1 MNNPFAGINNTK
13 SIFDTNNNSLFG
25 NTPIGGLFGPQPS
38 QSLFGET
45 PNGPANSLFQN
56 KMGGGGNS
64 NFDGGLFGSNSLF
77 NNQQN
82 NQSKEHNSSL
92 GNSSNP
98 FLNPSNALFGNNNN
112 NTDNNKKGE
121 NSGKNPLFGNFG
133 NNTTSSGLFG
143 FNSGQ
148 NLFGD
153 SNNEN
158 NEDNENK
165 SQEEKENGEEEDNKN
180 SNPFMFSGN
189 NNEKD
194 KINSSSS
201 GLFLNNNINN
211 ENNIFI
217 NNKEETIEEEPK
229 PNNTGFFSKN
239 NPNDINP
246 FSDNAFKFKFNSNLN
261 NNDNENKEN
270 EKEKKET
277 NKLPSLFS
285 NPDNKEQTKNDE
297 QNNEITNKEQENNNY
312 NPFSSNIQNET
323 NTNSNNNPGLF
334 FKPEDNKEVTKNK
347 KEEKKSIF
355 EGSKKGIFSFENKNK
370 EKENESEEE
379 NDNNIINTENQN
391 SLFPDDNNNDLLNN
405 LSKKHEKKNDI
416 DENKNEMDVD
426 EEAIK
431 EETSSTKSDIINN
444 IWISDNEEIIDDDT
458 DVNKKIDYKKIEEK
472 SKCDKN
478 NLNPINSFIIPD
490 ISEHYFN
497 LMKSTDNNLENN
509 STINKSIALSNKII
523 ETLKRQIKIINY
535 DERQKSEL
543 INIMTIF
550 SYFDAFILHIND
562 IIYLMKLRDELVYKY
577 FTSDQIPMNMD
588 PGNGNRSNI
597 ESIKYILENIYKY
610 LSLLEISKAKQKMLE
625 LNRVNKEIIRK
636 KELGNN
642 TMLFNDLFLNMEK
655 IIKIYNDIYS
665 LKENFNSKQI
675 KSAFNMNPIFQD
687 VRETIFNLKKEINEE
702 KGLENDLFKECEKIC
717 GLLCGDINFIIN
729 NYNQNSIHYVIMSNI
744 FYRFYCN
751 DFIKKLQEC
760 LNHLRNN
767 FDIEKNLVNK
777 YIITIINNC
786 AGNQME
792 IVQTL
797 KGSYPFLLR
806 YHMIEILSQNNFL
819 YQVENLE
826 KYLKREAFDFYKMLK
841 ESKIPFK
848 YFLNYF
854 LFYPYYEIFTLEAE
868 GQIGNLPD
876 DPDDNMREVGYRK
889 ALDYALIYI
898 NYRFDNYEDI
908 DELINEIDDIK
919 REIREKIKNNYSNDI
934 IYKINK
940 LCLNKFIHKNLFK
953 YSIIYYIDNYQ
964 LENEDFQKSQIY
976 EIRKQLCAENEINYE
991 YEKQFDKV
999 IINFYLKT
1007 NHIFNINTF
1016 KETYNN
1022 NDNEKKIKE
1031 EYKEYQELLKLI
1043 YNQKNISKID
1053 NNVLFLISY
1062 IEYLLDVIKHNFYK
1076 IEKSKGNNINNVNIV
1091 ESTKKFLGRCFP
1103 LPKCPSFIWYHIVM
1117 LIKTVIDDN
1126 IYLFDSFT
1134 FSDMENNS
1142 SCEQLFIWD
1151 KKLIYDLI
1159 KIEKMKNNPINFTE
1173 AQKMYENAVTFLN
1186 DVFQGVYF
1194 NQNIFSNPEN
1204 IYDYN

>member
-1 MNNPFAGINNTK
+1 MDNPFAHINNTK
-13 SIFDTNNNSLFG
+13 SIFDTPNNSLFG
-25 NTPIGGLFGPQPS
+25 NTSTGGLFGQQPS
-38 QSLFGET
+38 QSLFDTT
-45 PNGPANSLFQN
+45 PNGPTNSLFQN
-56 KMGGGGNS
+56 KMGEGGNS
-64 NFDGGLFGSNSLF
+64 NFKGDLFSASSFL

-82 NQSKEHNSSL
+82 NQSKEHNSL
-92 GNSSNP
+92 FENPSNP
-98 FLNPSNALFGNNNN
+98 FLKANNALFGNNNN
-112 NTDNNKKGE
+112 NTDNNKKEE
-121 NSGKNPLFGNFG
+121 NSGKNSLFGNFG
-133 NNTTSSGLFG
+133 NNTPSSGFFG
-143 FNSGQ
+143 FNNEQ

-158 NEDNENK
+158 NENK
-165 SQEEKENGEEEDNKN
+165 SHEEKEKSKEDDKKN
-180 SNPFMFSGN
+180 SNPFAFIGN
-189 NNEKD
+189 NNEKG
-194 KINSSSS
+194 KTNTSSS
-201 GLFLNNNINN
+201 GLFLSYNNNN

-229 PNNTGFFSKN
+229 PNNMGLFGKKIQKES
-239 NPNDINP
+239 NP
-246 FSDNAFKFKFNSNLN
+246 FSNNTFQFKFDSNLN
-261 NNDNENKEN
+261 NNDNANKEN
-270 EKEKKET
+270 EKEKKES
-277 NKLPSLFS
+277 NIFS
-285 NPDNKEQTKNDE
+285 PILSDPENKEQTKNDE
-297 QNNEITNKEQENNNY
+297 QNNEITNKEPENISY
-312 NPFSSNIQNET
+312 NPFTSNIQNEI
-323 NTNSNNNPGLF
+323 NANSINNSGLF
-334 FKPEDNKEVTKNK
+334 FKPNDNKEETKNK

-355 EGSKKGIFSFENKNK
+355 EGGKKSMFSFENKNK
-370 EKENESEEE
+370 EKENASEEQ

-391 SLFPDDNNNDLLNN
+391 SLFPEANDNDLLNN
-405 LSKKHEKKNDI
+405 LSRKPDEKNDI
-416 DENKNEMDVD
+416 VNGNKNEMDVD
-426 EEAIK
+426 EEVIK

-444 IWISDNEEIIDDDT
+444 IWISDNEEIIDDDI
-458 DVNKKIDYKKIEEK
+458 DINKKIDYKKIEEK
-472 SKCDKN
+472 SKVDQN
-478 NLNPINSFIIPD
+478 NLNPINSIIIPD

-497 LMKSTDNNLENN
+497 LMKSTDNNLANN

-523 ETLKRQIKIINY
+523 ETLKRQIKIIND
-535 DERQKSEL
+535 DEGKKSEL
-543 INIMTIF
+543 INLMAVFT
-550 SYFDAFILHIND
+550 YFDAFILHIND

-687 VRETIFNLKKEINEE
+687 VRETIFNLKKGINEE
-702 KGLENDLFKECEKIC
+702 KGLQNDIFKECEKIC
-717 GLLCGDINFIIN
+717 GLLCGDVNFIIN

-760 LNHLRNN
+760 LNHLKNN

-792 IVQTL
+792 IVQAL

-819 YQVENLE
+819 YQIENLD
-826 KYLKREAFDFYKMLK
+826 KYLKKEAFNFYKMLK

-854 LFYPYYEIFTLEAE
+854 LFYPYYEIFTLETE
-868 GQIGNLPD
+868 GQIGNLCE
-876 DPDDNMREVGYRK
+876 DPDDNMREEGYRK

-898 NYRFDNYEDI
+898 NYRFDNNDDI

-940 LCLNKFIHKNLFK
+940 LCLNKFIEKNLFQ
-953 YSIIYYIDNYQ
+953 YSIIYYIDNYR

-991 YEKQFDKV
+991 YAKQFDKV

-1007 NHIFNINTF
+1007 NHIFNINKF
-1016 KETYNN
+1016 KEVYNN
-1022 NDNEKKIKE
+1022 NDNEKQIIE
-1031 EYKEYQELLKLI
+1031 EYKEYQELLNLI
-1043 YNQKNISKID
+1043 LNQKNISKID
-1053 NNVLFLISY
+1053 NNVQFLISY

-1103 LPKCPSFIWYHIVM
+1103 LPKCPSFIWYHIVI

-1142 SCEQLFIWD
+1142 FCEQLFVWD
-1151 KKLIYDLI
+1151 KKLMYDLI
-1159 KIEKMKNNPINFTE
+1159 KIEKMKNNTINFKE

-1186 DVFQGVYF
+1186 DVFQGIYF

-1204 IYDYN
+1204 IYDFN

>member
-1 MNNPFAGINNTK
+1 MEEFSPFEVVFEK
-13 SIFDTNNNSLFG
+13 SNLE
-25 NTPIGGLFGPQPS
+25 GGLFG
-38 QSLFGET
+38 T
-45 PNGPANSLFQN
+45 NSI
-56 KMGGGGNS
+56 
-64 NFDGGLFGSNSLF
+64 F

-82 NQSKEHNSSL
+82 NKSKEHNSL
-92 GNSSNP
+92 FENPSNP
-98 FLNPSNALFGNNNN
+98 FLKTNNVLFGNNNN
-112 NTDNNKKGE
+112 NNDNSKKD
-121 NSGKNPLFGNFG
+121 GNNFLFG
-133 NNTTSSGLFG
+133 NNTPSSGLFG
-143 FNSGQ
+143 FNNEQ
-148 NLFGD
+148 KLFGD
-153 SNNEN
+153 SNNES
-158 NEDNENK
+158 DENK
-165 SQEEKENGEEEDNKN
+165 SNEEKEKSKEEDKKN
-180 SNPFMFSGN
+180 SNPFAFIGN
-189 NNEKD
+189 NNEKG
-194 KINSSSS
+194 KTNSSSS
-201 GLFLNNNINN
+201 GFFLSNNNNN

-217 NNKEETIEEEPK
+217 NNNKEETIEEEPK
-229 PNNTGFFSKN
+229 PNNIGLFGKN
-239 NPNDINP
+239 NQIENNP
-246 FSDNAFKFKFNSNLN
+246 FSNNSIQFKFGSNLN
-261 NNDNENKEN
+261 NNDFANKEN
-270 EKEKKET
+270 EKEKKEG
-277 NKLPSLFS
+277 NMFS
-285 NPDNKEQTKNDE
+285 PIFSYPDNKEQTKNDE
-297 QNNEITNKEQENNNY
+297 QNNEITNKEPENNNY
-312 NPFSSNIQNET
+312 NPFVSNIQNEF
-323 NTNSNNNPGLF
+323 NTNSNNNSGLF
-334 FKPEDNKEVTKNK
+334 FKPDVNKEVTKNK

-355 EGSKKGIFSFENKNK
+355 EGGKKDMFSFENKNK
-370 EKENESEEE
+370 EKENASEEQ

-391 SLFPDDNNNDLLNN
+391 SLFPVSNDNDLLNN
-405 LSKKHEKKNDI
+405 LSKKPDEKNDI
-416 DENKNEMDVD
+416 NENKNEMDVD
-426 EEAIK
+426 EEVIK

-458 DVNKKIDYKKIEEK
+458 DINKKIDYKKIEEQ
-472 SKCDKN
+472 SKCDQN
-478 NLNPINSFIIPD
+478 NLNPINSIIIPE

-523 ETLKRQIKIINY
+523 ETLKRQIRIIND
-535 DERQKSEL
+535 DEEQKSEL
-543 INIMTIF
+543 INLMAVF

-687 VRETIFNLKKEINEE
+687 VRETIFILKKEINEE
-702 KGLENDLFKECEKIC
+702 KGLANELFKECEKIC
-717 GLLCGDINFIIN
+717 GLLCGDVNFIIN

-760 LNHLRNN
+760 LNHLKNN

-792 IVQTL
+792 IVQAL

-819 YQVENLE
+819 YQVENLD
-826 KYLKREAFDFYKMLK
+826 KYLKREAFNFYKMLK

-868 GQIGNLPD
+868 GQIGNLCD
-876 DPDDNMREVGYRK
+876 DPDDNMREEGYRK

-940 LCLNKFIHKNLFK
+940 LCLNKFIEKNLFK

-991 YEKQFDKV
+991 YAKQFDKV

-1007 NHIFNINTF
+1007 NHIFNINKF
-1016 KETYNN
+1016 KEAYNN
-1022 NDNEKKIKE
+1022 NDNEKQIKE
-1031 EYKEYQELLKLI
+1031 EYKEYQELLNLI
-1043 YNQKNISKID
+1043 LNQKNILKID
-1053 NNVLFLISY
+1053 NNVQFLMSY
-1062 IEYLLDVIKHNFYK
+1062 IEYLLDAFFHLVSYCY
-1076 IEKSKGNNINNVNIV
+1076 V
-1091 ESTKKFLGRCFP
+1091 
-1103 LPKCPSFIWYHIVM
+1103 
-1117 LIKTVIDDN
+1117 
-1126 IYLFDSFT
+1126 
-1134 FSDMENNS
+1134 
-1142 SCEQLFIWD
+1142 D
-1151 KKLIYDLI
+1151 KNCY
-1159 KIEKMKNNPINFTE
+1159 
-1173 AQKMYENAVTFLN
+1173 
-1186 DVFQGVYF
+1186 
-1194 NQNIFSNPEN
+1194 
-1204 IYDYN
+1204 